1 MRARA
6 LRIATGRRNPAA
18 WRLIIGGVVLAVMA
32 SGCGDSGSK
41 DSGSKK
47 TTSGSA
53 SGQAGVLVATPQTT
67 MDNLAAAGIAT
78 VPTIASTAAQVP
90 VTGATVMS
98 VTSWQADNMAREVA
112 AGGGMIGADLDAAV
126 PMSGAPPLSDILGA
140 WSSAAADP
148 AERAASQL
156 LGKPDWGESR
166 NVVFPTEVLALFVG
180 DALQHVTTQSSQS
193 SQSSA
198 AGADYVL
205 ASSSVHGTSSVVR
218 AQGAAFA
225 PTSVVSAPCSAIS
238 DFFNKILNTVFNAL
252 KLDPESVGAWVSGK
266 LGGGIVGAV
275 VGGLAS
281 WAASWWN
288 HAVDTAEV
296 GLKSILGALTQPV
309 LNVLRIAI
317 GAVATFTMVVSY
329 LKAWTAAVTPDPTA
343 NRFAVGNEAAR
354 TGTFTVAI
362 DTNAEIADW
371 PAQLVDCAQV
381 LGITLPTLSKAG
393 LPVTWTIFEQQSG
406 LVTVNAPSGPPFVGK
421 LASDLTSQLAYT
433 AGREDATTAK
443 GTRVTPTVTA
453 AVTVRRTEVD
463 QLRALVTGFVTGQI
477 PGILKPIV
485 DPILA
490 GYIELATEQLD
501 RLVGVD
507 GAVTIVVSHH
517 VKVPPKPT
525 PSPAA
530 TPPSS
535 ASNQTLNICTLM
547 PQGTV
552 SGIVGHPVGAP
563 TSTTG
568 GLSPLASSCTYGVDD
583 ASIYYTPDDPSWCS
597 QLESAFTHSEG
608 YRTVP
613 GVGDHAGYSLTN
625 GLLAF
630 YGNTCI
636 QTFNEYQIDRDFSL
650 SADIALQ
657 QALRARL

>member
-1 MRARA
+1 MLRSAR
-6 LRIATGRRNPAA
+6 IPAA
-18 WRLIIGGVVLAVMA
+18 WRLIIGGVVLAVVA
-32 SGCGDSGSK
+32 SGCRESGSR
-41 DSGSKK
+41 
-47 TTSGSA
+47 TTAA
-53 SGQAGVLVATPQTT
+53 STESPAGTVVATPETT
-67 MDNLAAAGIAT
+67 MANLAAAGIAT

-90 VTGATVMS
+90 VTGVTVLS

-112 AGGGMIGADLDAAV
+112 AGGGVVGADLDAAV

-156 LGKPDWGESR
+156 LGKPDWGQSR
-166 NVVFPTEVLALFVG
+166 DVVFPTEVLALFVG
-180 DALQHVTTQSSQS
+180 DALQHVTTQP

-205 ASSSVHGTSSVVR
+205 GSSSAGGGSSAVSARDAALAPASVV
-218 AQGAAFA
+218 
-225 PTSVVSAPCSAIS
+225 TAPCSAIS
-238 DFFNKILNTVFNAL
+238 DFFNTILSTVFNAL
-252 KLDPESVGAWVSGK
+252 KLDPESVSEWVSGK
-266 LGGGIVGAV
+266 LGGGVIGAV
-275 VGGLAS
+275 VGGLAG

-288 HAVDTAEV
+288 HAVDTAES

-317 GAVATFTMVVSY
+317 GSVATFTIVVSY
-329 LKAWTAAVTPDPTA
+329 LKAWTAAVTPNPAA

-354 TGTFTVAI
+354 TGSFTVAI
-362 DTNAEIADW
+362 DTKAEIADW
-371 PAQLVDCAQV
+371 PSQLLDCAHV

-393 LPVTWTIFEQQSG
+393 LPVTWTVFEQQPG
-406 LVTVNAPSGPPFVGK
+406 LVTVDAPSGPPFVGT
-421 LASDLTSQLAYT
+421 LAADLTSQLAYT

-443 GTRVTPTVTA
+443 GTLVTPTVTA
-453 AVTVRRTEVD
+453 TVTVRRTEVD

-477 PGILKPIV
+477 PGILQPIV

-490 GYIELATEQLD
+490 GYLELATQQLD

-517 VKVPPKPT
+517 VKLPPKPT
-525 PSPAA
+525 PSPSAA

-535 ASNQTLNICTLM
+535 ASDQPINICTLM
-547 PQGTV
+547 PQATV

-563 TSTTG
+563 TSTIG
-568 GLSPLASSCTYGVDD
+568 GFSPLASGCTYGIDD
-583 ASIYYTPDDPSWCS
+583 ASIHYTPDDLSWCR
-597 QLESAFTHSEG
+597 QLESAFAGGEG

-613 GVGDHAGYSLTN
+613 GVGDHASYSLTN

-657 QALRARL
+657 QALRARLGVPRPASSRS

>member
-1 MRARA
+1 MNAYPT
-6 LRIATGRRNPAA
+6 ATSATA
-18 WRLIIGGVVLAVMA
+18 WRLIIGVVVLAVVA
-32 SGCGDSGSK
+32 SGCRGSGS
-41 DSGSKK
+41 
-47 TTSGSA
+47 TTGSA
-53 SGQAGVLVATPQTT
+53 PAESQAGAGVTTPQAT
-67 MDNLAAAGIAT
+67 MANLAAAGIAT
-78 VPTIASTAAQVP
+78 VPTVASTAAQVP
-90 VTGATVMS
+90 VTGATVLS

-112 AGGGMIGADLDAAV
+112 AGGGVIGADLDAAV

-156 LGKPDWGESR
+156 LGTPDWGQSR
-166 NVVFPTEVLALFVG
+166 DVVFPTEVLALFVG
-180 DALQHVTTQSSQS
+180 DALQHATPQPSQS
-193 SQSSA
+193 NLSSNSGT
-198 AGADYVL
+198 AGADYVFG
-205 ASSSVHGTSSVVR
+205 SSSVGGRSAVVSAQDAALAPASVV
-218 AQGAAFA
+218 
-225 PTSVVSAPCSAIS
+225 TAPCSAIS
-238 DFFNKILNTVFNAL
+238 DFFNTILNMVFNAL
-252 KLDPESVGAWVSGK
+252 KLDPDSVADWVSGK
-266 LGGGIVGAV
+266 LGGGIVGTV
-275 VGGLAS
+275 IGGLAG

-288 HAVDTAEV
+288 HAVDTVES

-329 LKAWTAAVTPDPTA
+329 LKAWTAAVTPNPAA

-354 TGTFTVAI
+354 TGSFTVAI

-371 PAQLVDCAQV
+371 PSQLVDCAQV
-381 LGITLPTLSKAG
+381 LNITLPTLSKAG
-393 LPVTWTIFEQQSG
+393 LPVTWTVYEQQPG
-406 LVTVNAPSGPPFVGK
+406 LVTIDAPSGPPFVGK
-421 LASDLTSQLAYT
+421 LAADLTTQLAYT

-443 GTRVTPTVTA
+443 GTLVTPTITA
-453 AVTVRRTEVD
+453 TVTVRRTEVD

-490 GYIELATEQLD
+490 GYIELATQQLD

-507 GAVTIVVSHH
+507 GAATMVVSHH
-517 VKVPPKPT
+517 EKLPPKPT

-530 TPPSS
+530 STPPSS
-535 ASNQTLNICTLM
+535 APSQPVDLCTLM

-563 TSTTG
+563 SSVTSET
-568 GLSPLASSCTYGVDD
+568 SPLASTCTYGVDD
-583 ASIYYTPDDPSWCS
+583 ASVIYVPDDISWCR
-597 QLESAFTHSEG
+597 QLVSVWAAAEG

-613 GVGDHAGYSLTN
+613 GVGDQAYYNVDN
-625 GLLAF
+625 GLLVF

-636 QTFNEYQIDRDFSL
+636 QTFNEYKIDRDFSL

-657 QALRARL
+657 QTLRARL